1 MTTSINVADEDIVA
15 VTDLEKK
22 FQGFTL
28 GPLNFSLRRGY
39 ITGFIGPNGAG
50 KTTTIKLLMNLLHRE
65 GGAIRIFG
73 QDNIE
78 SELDVKRRIG
88 FVYDESFLY
97 EDLTVSRTARIF
109 GPHYPKWNQTA
120 FESYAKRFDLS
131 LNKRVKELSR
141 GMKMKLNLSLAL
153 AHDPE
158 LLIMDEPTSGLDVVS
173 RQELLD
179 ILSDFIQDENRAV
192 LFSTHITSDLDKVAD
207 YVLFIRDGQ
216 ILLNTSK
223 DEIFENYALVKGP
236 IDELVSDLNSQLIGV
251 RKSAYG
257 FDGLTK
263 NRTKVARLNLPRIVL
278 ERPTLEQVML
288 YFEEELK

>member
-1 MTTSINVADEDIVA
+1 VATSTNITDEDIVSVA
-15 VTDLEKK
+15 NLEKK
-22 FQGFTL
+22 FAGFTL

-73 QDNIE
+73 QDNIG

-97 EDLTVSRTARIF
+97 EDLTVGRTARIF
-109 GPHYPKWNQTA
+109 GPHYPTWNQTA
-120 FESYAKRFDLS
+120 FESYAKRFGLP
-131 LNKRVKELSR
+131 LNKRVKDLSR

-207 YVLFIRDGQ
+207 YVLFIREGQ

-236 IDELVSDLNSQLIGV
+236 IDELVPDLNSQLIGV